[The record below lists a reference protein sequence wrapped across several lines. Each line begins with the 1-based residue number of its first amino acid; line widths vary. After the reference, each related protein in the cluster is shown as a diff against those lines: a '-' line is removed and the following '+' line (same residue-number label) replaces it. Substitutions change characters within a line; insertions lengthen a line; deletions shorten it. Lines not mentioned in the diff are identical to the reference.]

1 MSAAAALIV
10 LRADPGVSVTELGRR
25 VGLTQSAAVRMVAGL
40 EREALVERRRTV
52 RSVHAGEAIPV
63 RRRKIHGPAGGP

>member
-52 RSVHAGEAIPV
+52 GGVHAGEAIPV
-63 RRRKIHGPAGGP
+63 RRRKIHGPAGRP